1 MIAYGGFLDNGS
13 VSDELLSFDLLMSEW
28 KRVYPKK
35 NIEGFAQAA
44 CTTVMAKRDPF
55 SEKEIVV
62 SLVVYIV

>member
-44 CTTVMAKRDPF
+44 CATVMAKRDPF

-62 SLVVYIV
+62 SLVV